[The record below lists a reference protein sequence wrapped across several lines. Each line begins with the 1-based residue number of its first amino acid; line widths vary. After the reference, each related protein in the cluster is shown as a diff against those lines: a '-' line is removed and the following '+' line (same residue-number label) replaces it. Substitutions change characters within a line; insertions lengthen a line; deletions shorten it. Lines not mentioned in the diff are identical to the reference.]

1 MLSSS
6 LSICI
11 RVSFYLCFL
20 LIILFVPYHPLI
32 VINFRL
38 SRHTRIFYFIFF
50 YCFLII
56 ATQISYL
63 QQAPDCN
70 VLSPGHYYQSLAL
83 TPTGNILSST
93 LCKSATYIILVA
105 KELPI
110 NSQFSSYIVTLPW
123 GPKSPEVSTILG
135 TTSAIVGAPNNLM
148 FISNSSYVLKGKI
161 IIQSFSS
168 ASDVLTFKICRA
180 WLTPSFP

>member
-1 MLSSS
+1 MA
-6 LSICI
+6 I
-11 RVSFYLCFL
+11 
-20 LIILFVPYHPLI
+20 
-32 VINFRL
+32 
-38 SRHTRIFYFIFF
+38 
-50 YCFLII
+50 
-56 ATQISYL
+56 QISYL
-63 QQAPDCN
+63 QQADCN

>member
-1 MLSSS
+1 MLSS
-6 LSICI
+6 LFHLH

-20 LIILFVPYHPLI
+20 LIVLFVPYHPLI

-38 SRHTRIFYFIFF
+38 SRHTRIFIFIFF
-50 YCFLII
+50 YCFLIMAI
-56 ATQISYL
+56 QISYL
-63 QQAPDCN
+63 QQADCN